1 MYYSLDYKL
10 DYDALGFQMV
20 ALGPTPAPEVAW
32 TMGVRCP
39 KPVPE
44 PIECYL
50 DPRSGPVMPDW
61 IAGLT
66 LFSQR
71 FVDVLKSA
79 GIRNMDIYDAVVI
92 DRERD
97 KRYTN
102 YKAVNIIGRVSCA
115 DLEKSEYIPD
125 YEPPLMEFE
134 KLVIDESRTM
144 GVPLFRLA
152 ESVGFILVSGRVK
165 QAIEAAGLLGVRVVS
180 LEDPSA
186 Y

>member
-20 ALGPTPAPEVAW
+20 SLGNIPAPEVAW

-50 DPRSGPVMPDW
+50 DPRSGSVMPDW

-79 GIRNMDIYDAVVI
+79 GVRNMDIYDAVVI

-115 DLEKSEYIPD
+115 DLEKSEYLPD
-125 YEPPLMEFE
+125 YEAPLMEFE
-134 KLVIDESRTM
+134 KLVVDESRTM

-152 ESVGFILVSGRVK
+152 ESVGFILVSEGVK